1 MILNKHK
8 SICISVS
15 LLLALFCSCS
25 KEKLPEPTTGRFEN
39 APFKWDFIHP
49 ATTANAM
56 FIGDRNICQVDKT
69 ERTKVNRIA
78 ETLVGLSNSRKYAD
92 RE

>member
-39 APFKWDFIHP
+39 APFKWDFIHL
-49 ATTANAM
+49 ATTDDAM
-56 FIGDRNICQVDKT
+56 FIGDRNICQVDIFCKDGT
-69 ERTKVNRIA
+69 DKSEQDSGNACRTF
-78 ETLVGLSNSRKYAD
+78 
-92 RE
+92 

>member
-49 ATTANAM
+49 ATTANACLSE
-56 FIGDRNICQVDKT
+56 IEIYVKWIRRNGQK
-69 ERTKVNRIA
+69 
-78 ETLVGLSNSRKYAD
+78 
-92 RE
+92 